1 MTSISELLRE
11 LVLIESRLGCCEI
24 LYRGMPLYRIF
35 RFELRKKY
43 LKKRVPNYTND
54 SRKSSFSISS
64 VFINVLYSLYDVCT
78 VCFTK
83 KKVDTIIFPHFRL
96 FNFNGVLIEK
106 FTDPL
111 LEQSSLLGSV
121 AVFQQSYRVNY
132 RRKRLRIDMLYQ
144 VECLTMFTF
153 MVSLVLLVFFYFG
166 KTRKDIDILIK
177 KIRRLQSVA
186 GKDRFKMYFNFVNF
200 YVLSFYYRQIF
211 KKLKCKRIFVVNR
224 DSFKSQIFAAHQ
236 LGLKVYE
243 LQHGVTMGPT
253 VLYSGF
259 FNPVIDPDYFLTFG
273 AMWKGELFA
282 MPVDRTINIGFAY
295 KNYIQSLNVKIS
307 KGIESVLVISSPA
320 ITEEIVTIVEKLA
333 ILYPMNKFYFRT
345 HPQENLSVSQKERLT
360 LCLNVFYSDK
370 SIESNIE
377 ILSYEHVIGTNSS
390 VLFEALSLGKNVGR
404 LAFGGLFI
412 NRYIGDDDFYYVQSL
427 EDFDNFLRN
436 RKRGIGKAYSDFE
449 EDKLRMIL

>member
-1 MTSISELLRE
+1 M
-11 LVLIESRLGCCEI
+11 
-24 LYRGMPLYRIF
+24 
-35 RFELRKKY
+35 
-43 LKKRVPNYTND
+43 
-54 SRKSSFSISS
+54 
-64 VFINVLYSLYDVCT
+64 
-78 VCFTK
+78 
-83 KKVDTIIFPHFRL
+83 
-96 FNFNGVLIEK
+96 
-106 FTDPL
+106 
-111 LEQSSLLGSV
+111 
-121 AVFQQSYRVNY
+121 
-132 RRKRLRIDMLYQ
+132 
-144 VECLTMFTF
+144 
-153 MVSLVLLVFFYFG
+153 
-166 KTRKDIDILIK
+166 
-177 KIRRLQSVA
+177 
-186 GKDRFKMYFNFVNF
+186 
-200 YVLSFYYRQIF
+200 
-211 KKLKCKRIFVVNR
+211 VNR

-360 LCLNVFYSDK
+360 LCFKCFLFGK

-404 LAFGGLFI
+404 LAFGGLFL
-412 NRYIGDDDFYYVQSL
+412 NRYIG
-427 EDFDNFLRN
+427 
-436 RKRGIGKAYSDFE
+436 G
-449 EDKLRMIL
+449 

>member
-1 MTSISELLRE
+1 
-11 LVLIESRLGCCEI
+11 
-24 LYRGMPLYRIF
+24 
-35 RFELRKKY
+35 
-43 LKKRVPNYTND
+43 
-54 SRKSSFSISS
+54 
-64 VFINVLYSLYDVCT
+64 
-78 VCFTK
+78 
-83 KKVDTIIFPHFRL
+83 
-96 FNFNGVLIEK
+96 
-106 FTDPL
+106 
-111 LEQSSLLGSV
+111 
-121 AVFQQSYRVNY
+121 
-132 RRKRLRIDMLYQ
+132 MLYQ
-144 VECLTMFTF
+144 VECFTMFTF

-404 LAFGGLFI
+404 LAFGGLFL